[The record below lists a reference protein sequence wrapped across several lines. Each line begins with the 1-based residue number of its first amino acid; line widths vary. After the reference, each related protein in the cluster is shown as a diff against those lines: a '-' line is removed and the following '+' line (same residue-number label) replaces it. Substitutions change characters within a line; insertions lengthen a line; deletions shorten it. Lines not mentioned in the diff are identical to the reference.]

1 MTFVSFCLTFSMFL
15 SLLVSVVNRISKIY
29 LFTHLGRCTV
39 CMIGISNKVS
49 LSVSWDVDIC
59 TVYNTVKFLG
69 LYVKIATFVDLDSTA
84 AVFEV

>member
-1 MTFVSFCLTFSMFL
+1 
-15 SLLVSVVNRISKIY
+15 
-29 LFTHLGRCTV
+29 V